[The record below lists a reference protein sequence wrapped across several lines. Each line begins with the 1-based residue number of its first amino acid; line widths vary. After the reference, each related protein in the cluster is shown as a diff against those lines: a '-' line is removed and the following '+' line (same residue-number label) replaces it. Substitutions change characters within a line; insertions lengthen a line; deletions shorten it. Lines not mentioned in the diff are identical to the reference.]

1 MNALNSL
8 LPYLPI
14 SLKNKHVLQ
23 LDYDNETTQVLNDQ
37 SVLSATVLN
46 TPLGS
51 SASSSIIS
59 YSDHNLSNYNI
70 TTNKFDLIYSNLQL
84 VQLKQNELIL
94 NSIEKSLRLLNL
106 NGFLLIRDVF
116 DEEQATLS
124 PIDFIS
130 LIQSKEINDDVN
142 DNHILYGFDLVFAKP
157 DVYMLYALPY
167 LLLKSKFKFFFCKK
181 RKINKCQFYLL
192 KFNLKIIM
200 DLKL

>member
-14 SLKNKHVLQ
+14 SLKDKHVLQ
-23 LDYDNETTQVLNDQ
+23 LDYDNETTQVLIDQ
-37 SVLSATVLN
+37 SVLSATILN

-51 SASSSIIS
+51 SSSSSPSSIIS

-106 NGFLLIRDVF
+106 NGLLLIKDMF

-130 LIQSKEINDDVN
+130 LIQSKELNEDAN

-157 DVYMLYALPY
+157 DVYLNI
-167 LLLKSKFKFFFCKK
+167 LLNLSFK
-181 RKINKCQFYLL
+181 
-192 KFNLKIIM
+192 
-200 DLKL
+200 

>member
-70 TTNKFDLIYSNLQL
+70 TTNKFDLIYFNLQL

-167 LLLKSKFKFFFCKK
+167 LLLKSKFKFFFV
-181 RKINKCQFYLL
+181 
-192 KFNLKIIM
+192 
-200 DLKL
+200 

>member
-14 SLKNKHVLQ
+14 SLKDKHVLQ
-23 LDYDNETTQVLNDQ
+23 LDYDNETTQVLIDQ
-37 SVLSATVLN
+37 SVLSATILN

-51 SASSSIIS
+51 SSSPSSIIS

-106 NGFLLIRDVF
+106 NGLLLIRDIF

-130 LIQSKEINDDVN
+130 LIQSKELNEDVN

-157 DVYMLYALPY
+157 DVYLNILLY
-167 LLLKSKFKFFFCKK
+167 LLFK
-181 RKINKCQFYLL
+181 
-192 KFNLKIIM
+192 
-200 DLKL
+200 

>member
-14 SLKNKHVLQ
+14 SLKDKHVLQ
-23 LDYDNETTQVLNDQ
+23 LDYDNETTQVLIDQ
-37 SVLSATVLN
+37 SVLSATILN

-51 SASSSIIS
+51 SSPSLPSSIFS
-59 YSDHNLSNYNI
+59 YSDNNLSNYNI

-106 NGFLLIRDVF
+106 NGLLLIKDMF

-130 LIQSKEINDDVN
+130 LIQSKELNEDVN

-157 DVYMLYALPY
+157 DVYLNI
-167 LLLKSKFKFFFCKK
+167 LLNLSFK
-181 RKINKCQFYLL
+181 
-192 KFNLKIIM
+192 
-200 DLKL
+200 